1 METADMVKVAV
12 SAAPY
17 SIDKPYSYLVP
28 ESLAAAAVPGV
39 RVMVPFGRGNKESE
53 GLILA
58 RVQEPK
64 LPGSKAIRQILDSEP
79 VLDKA
84 GIDLALWMRGR
95 YFCTVFEAVKTILP
109 AGLWYG
115 LREIWSLAMEPETA
129 RSAAVGI
136 PGAWQVLDL
145 LEKQGGKADIR
156 VLRDALGDGAEK
168 PLKAMKKAEIL
179 TCETDAKRKIADKS
193 HRMVELAVNTEDAYA
208 LTEPK
213 RRSAPARY
221 EVVNF
226 LATAGRTPAAEVSYY
241 TGASARTLKTME
253 KAGLIAFSEEE
264 ELRVPS
270 LDDVEPG
277 PEIVLNEEQQRA
289 FEEILGRV
297 QAAKPSVTLLHG
309 VTGSGKTQV
318 YLRLVQET
326 LALGKTAMV
335 LVPEIVLTPQMM
347 RKFSSY
353 FGSRVAMLHS
363 SLKMT
368 ERYDQW
374 KRIRR
379 GEVDVVLGTRS
390 ALFAPL
396 KNLGLIIMDEEQ
408 EGSYQ
413 SENVPRYDAREV
425 AKYLCVR
432 EKAALVFGSATPTV
446 ETAWA
451 VEQGSYQK
459 ALLRRRYNENA
470 LPEVLIADLRQEIL
484 NGNPGLISTPLRQE
498 LEKNLAAGEQSILFL
513 NRRGSSRM
521 LLCGE
526 CGYVPQCPR
535 CSTAM
540 TYHSANGR
548 LMCHY
553 CGHSEPAAD
562 TCPECGGWMKHVGAG
577 TQKVE
582 EELRELFPEAGIL
595 RMDADTTAGGH
606 EEILQTFERER
617 VPILLGTQMVAK
629 GLDFEN
635 VTLVG
640 VLSADISL
648 YVDNYRA
655 AERTFSLLTQVV
667 GRAGRGG
674 KTGRA
679 VIQTYTPGNDVIRC
693 AARQD
698 YDAFYESEIRMRR
711 LRRYPPFAD
720 LFTVTVS
727 GTEEGRVLRAAVS
740 VRETLR
746 QLCRRPEL
754 ATGEPEVLGPAPA
767 PVVKVNNRFR
777 YRCTLVGKNDKA
789 TREMLAW
796 LQKDFAKDSANRGM
810 NLFVDHNAAD

>member
-64 LPGSKAIRQILDSEP
+64 LPGSKAIRQVLDPEP

-241 TGASARTLKTME
+241 TGASSRTLKSME

-451 VEQGSYQK
+451 AEQGSYQK

-754 ATGEPEVLGPAPA
+754 AAGEPEVLGPAPA

>member
-64 LPGSKAIRQILDSEP
+64 LPGSKAIRQILDPEP

-168 PLKAMKKAEIL
+168 SLKAMKKAEIL
-179 TCETDAKRKIADKS
+179 ACETGAKRKIADKS

-253 KAGLIAFSEEE
+253 KTGLIAFSEEE

-451 VEQGSYQK
+451 AEQGSYQK

-754 ATGEPEVLGPAPA
+754 AAGEPEVLGPAPA

>member
-28 ESLAAAAVPGV
+28 DALAAAAVPGV

-156 VLRDALGDGAEK
+156 VLRDVLGDGAEK
-168 PLKAMKKAEIL
+168 PLKTMKKAEIL

-241 TGASARTLKTME
+241 TGASARTLKAME

-451 VEQGSYQK
+451 AEQGSYQK

-754 ATGEPEVLGPAPA
+754 AAGEPEVLGPAPA

>member
-64 LPGSKAIRQILDSEP
+64 LPGSKALRQILDPEP

-213 RRSAPARY
+213 RRSAPTRY

-451 VEQGSYQK
+451 AEQGSYQK

-535 CSTAM
+535 CSSAM

-595 RMDADTTAGGH
+595 RMDADTAAGGH

-754 ATGEPEVLGPAPA
+754 AAGEPEVLGPAPA

-796 LQKDFAKDSANRGM
+796 LQKDFAKDNANRGM

>member
-64 LPGSKAIRQILDSEP
+64 LPGSKALRQVLDPEP

-115 LREIWSLAMEPETA
+115 LREIWSLAMAPETA

-168 PLKAMKKAEIL
+168 PLKAMKKVEIL

-679 VIQTYTPGNDVIRC
+679 VIQTYTPGNDVIRF

-754 ATGEPEVLGPAPA
+754 AAGEPEVLGPAPA

>member
-64 LPGSKAIRQILDSEP
+64 LPGSKALRQVLDSEP

-451 VEQGSYQK
+451 AEQGSYQK

-595 RMDADTTAGGH
+595 RMDADTAAGGH

-754 ATGEPEVLGPAPA
+754 AAGEPEVLGPAPA

-796 LQKDFAKDSANRGM
+796 LQKDFAKDNANRGM